1 MLTLKNLLIPRCKN
15 EHFVQKF
22 TWTLLKKNL
31 ANLAP
36 RQIFIDLPAC
46 CFIICVR
53 TSFSWRGAPDSIQ
66 CYVGGCAN
74 FHLGNDVRACNIG
87 RGTGV
92 RGDKR
97 QWYSFMCL
105 CQNMAALKSQVIFQN
120 HQDGRWNFK
129 KILRKCRFFQ
139 LSPCKIDHSQTTT
152 ARNIGRGPGARR
164 QKI

>member
-1 MLTLKNLLIPRCKN
+1 MIRTSISIAFGNLNRDEIALQYGIQWWTLKFWCRAPGPRPMLTLKNLLIPKCKN

-36 RQIFIDLPAC
+36 RQIFIHLPAC

-53 TSFSWRGAPDSIQ
+53 TSFSWRGPPDSIQ

-74 FHLGNDVRACNIG
+74 FHLGIDVRACNIG

-105 CQNMAALKSQVIFQN
+105 C
-120 HQDGRWNFK
+120 
-129 KILRKCRFFQ
+129 
-139 LSPCKIDHSQTTT
+139 
-152 ARNIGRGPGARR
+152 
-164 QKI
+164 